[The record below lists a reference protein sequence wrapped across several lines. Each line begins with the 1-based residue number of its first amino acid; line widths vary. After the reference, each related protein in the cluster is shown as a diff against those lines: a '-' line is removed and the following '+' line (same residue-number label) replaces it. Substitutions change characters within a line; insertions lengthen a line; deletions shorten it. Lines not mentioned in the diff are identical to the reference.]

1 MTTDDTTP
9 PNDSQPPRSKMAPMT
24 RILPEGSAGAVTH
37 WLPTQWPRPG
47 GIALAPLPDD
57 AFLSEAYLSAYQPG
71 FLTAIYAAGCGRDH
85 VNPAAAG
92 LLGLARRL
100 KASLHKVGVTSQTN
114 PRNRL
119 REMSRVRYGALTT
132 SEDGHECSDLG
143 YNTWALTHILPHG
156 EPLPGSPIS
165 IGDMVLTVRLPHDLE
180 SEEFDKRLDA
190 RMHNASL
197 DAWLRSPEGAQ
208 HCSYL
213 GLKPE
218 TLIRKTNYRFSG
230 SMRRSRTTEIYF
242 FRPKSRDADRL
253 MRLAEVIIY
262 EHVTRPKN
270 RPQVSYRSRGQGLRE
285 DFLPS

>member
-1 MTTDDTTP
+1 MTTDNSTP
-9 PNDSQPPRSKMAPMT
+9 SDDSQPPRSKMAPMT

-47 GIALAPLPDD
+47 GVALAPLPDD

-85 VNPAAAG
+85 ANAAAVG

-132 SEDGHECSDLG
+132 SEDGYVCSDLG
-143 YNTWALTHILPHG
+143 YYSWALTHILPHG
-156 EPLPGSPIS
+156 EPLRGSPVT
-165 IGDMVLTVRLPHDLE
+165 IGDMVLNVRLPHDLS
-180 SEEFDKRLDA
+180 SEEFDKRLDE

-197 DAWLRSPEGAQ
+197 DASLCSKAGKV
-208 HCSYL
+208 HCAHL
-213 GLKPE
+213 GIEPE
-218 TLIRKTNYRFSG
+218 TLMRRSNYRFSG
-230 SMRRSRTTEIYF
+230 SMRNSRTMEIYF

-253 MRLAEVIIY
+253 MRLAEVIIH
-262 EHVTRPKN
+262 EHVTKPAS
-270 RPQVSYRSRGQGLRE
+270 RPQVSYRSLGQGLRE
-285 DFLPS
+285 DFVPV